1 MLVLK
6 IALID
11 RAGREEIDVV
21 LAHDEPEPE
30 RLFKAS
36 SSNIF
41 PRAVNQDN
49 ADLFMALNWRQ
60 WM

>member
-11 RAGREEIDVV
+11 RARREETDVV
-21 LAHDEPEPE
+21 LVHDDPA

-36 SSNIF
+36 SSSIF

-49 ADLFMALNWRQ
+49 ADLFMALN
-60 WM
+60 